1 MHILHTQQLGNPF
14 WNYIVL
20 CSCIIFEG
28 TSFIIAAKEFNKVRG
43 DFSWW
48 QAIKRSKDPSSF
60 AVLFKDGAAVLG
72 LCIVIICVYLG
83 HRFTIPYY
91 LLVGLLLVAASI
103 ILACESRSLL
113 MGEGIEKT
121 TQQKI
126 ISITESDPS
135 AVKMMKVFSSYQSP
149 ENVFLI
155 LCVQFKKAL
164 RTEEI
169 DHAINRIGNAI
180 RKDFVLISYVIIQ
193 PEFVE

>member
-1 MHILHTQQLGNPF
+1 MKAL
-14 WNYIVL
+14 
-20 CSCIIFEG
+20 
-28 TSFIIAAKEFNKVRG
+28 K
-43 DFSWW
+43 
-48 QAIKRSKDPSSF
+48 
-60 AVLFKDGAAVLG
+60 
-72 LCIVIICVYLG
+72 
-83 HRFTIPYY
+83 
-91 LLVGLLLVAASI
+91 
-103 ILACESRSLL
+103 
-113 MGEGIEKT
+113 KT

>member
-1 MHILHTQQLGNPF
+1 MAIFRGGRLLSEVKILPALRCC
-14 WNYIVL
+14 L
-20 CSCIIFEG
+20 KM
-28 TSFIIAAKEFNKVRG
+28 AL
-43 DFSWW
+43 
-48 QAIKRSKDPSSF
+48 
-60 AVLFKDGAAVLG
+60 LFLG
-72 LCIVIICVYLG
+72 LCVVIICVYLG
-83 HRFTIPYY
+83 HRFTIPY
-91 LLVGLLLVAASI
+91 LDGVASQLVGLLLVAASI
-103 ILACESRSLL
+103 ILARESRSLL

-126 ISITESDPS
+126 ISIIESDPS